1 MLSFVAAVT
10 VGPTGSEN
18 VFPNKIGGFP
28 GFRHGIIQ
36 MTQGGSQVVKS
47 QLFHQRADA
56 ALVKP
61 CFVAAAVGV
70 LKKVHVPRVGGS
82 VGGLEPSGGLH
93 AGNVL
98 FRELFLSALA
108 TEPFHGLVVRQWFHL
123 RALRT
128 GQRKDA

>member
-1 MLSFVAAVT
+1 
-10 VGPTGSEN
+10 
-18 VFPNKIGGFP
+18 
-28 GFRHGIIQ
+28 
-36 MTQGGSQVVKS
+36 MTQGGSQVAKS

-70 LKKVHVPRVGGS
+70 LKKVHVSGVGVS

-98 FRELFLSALA
+98 FRELFLPLLRQNHAM
-108 TEPFHGLVVRQWFHL
+108 GLVIITL
-123 RALRT
+123 A
-128 GQRKDA
+128 